1 MMVNKLAT
9 SISVAA
15 VLAMTV
21 SLAPQSAFTEEE
33 VGIGEF
39 SGSAMNERGTDT
51 LNFTLDTS
59 AVYSQ
64 ENSQEKFSGAIQNAN
79 YIDRCETPLQEGFA
93 VRLDLCSRTL

>member
-1 MMVNKLAT
+1 MMLNKLAT
-9 SISVAA
+9 SILVAA

-39 SGSAMNERGTDT
+39 SGSAMNERGTDP

-59 AVYSQ
+59 AVY
-64 ENSQEKFSGAIQNAN
+64 SQEKFSGAIQNAN